1 MVTKGYNSYHGR
13 MSGGKIVLIVVLAL
27 VLVGAVAYLA
37 LQNYVVYD
45 EAGNATIDLPFF
57 HRKDDRG
64 EKTDDSTVD
73 GTGDRDDIV
82 DTVVPEHPHVKVAAL
97 HGTRL
102 PDDCLWWGADYIM
115 NTLAPEDL
123 VLALKRTTG
132 GITYATDVETPQG
145 VVVETGRPIECLR
158 TLLSSGRYTVG
169 HIVCFRDSAY
179 ARSVPETALV
189 REDGQLWY
197 DAEGQA
203 WLDPTDL
210 QVLQYITALVKECG
224 ELGFKEVLLDQF
236 CYPADTTGVANTAAD
251 PAQVLA
257 DFAEKV
263 RSFDRPALVVLHQRG
278 SHGPLYA
285 LRYPKEF
292 EIYRPVCRR
301 EFLQD
306 CTLDELR
313 NTYDNTVYYTSHM
326 LARTIDEL
334 KALSDEYDTAFFF
347 TSDHG
352 ESLGENGVYLHSA
365 PYDEAPDVQ
374 KHIPAMFWFSEGY
387 AEANGL
393 DIDCVRKIRSEAFSH
408 DNVFHTLLGMSR
420 VETPF
425 YDRGLDILARCR
437 K

>member
-1 MVTKGYNSYHGR
+1 MATKGYNSYRGR

-27 VLVGAVAYLA
+27 VLVGALAYLA

-57 HRKDDRG
+57 HRKDDRDD
-64 EKTDDSTVD
+64 KTDDSTVN

-123 VLALKRTTG
+123 VLAVKRTTG
-132 GITYATDVETPQG
+132 GITYATGVETPQG

-179 ARSVPETALV
+179 ARSVTETALV

-203 WLDPTDL
+203 WLDPTDP

-257 DFAEKV
+257 DFAENLRSALPEGTALSVVV
-263 RSFDRPALVVLHQRG
+263 RSTDSLSVEQMAELFDRLYVPAKGDLAAVKAALPEGYDPETRVV
-278 SHGPLYA
+278 A
-285 LRYPKEF
+285 
-292 EIYRPVCRR
+292 
-301 EFLQD
+301 
-306 CTLDELR
+306 
-313 NTYDNTVYYTSHM
+313 M
-326 LARTIDEL
+326 
-334 KALSDEYDTAFFF
+334 TA
-347 TSDHG
+347 
-352 ESLGENGVYLHSA
+352 
-365 PYDEAPDVQ
+365 EAPQSGSYV
-374 KHIPAMFWFSEGY
+374 IVS
-387 AEANGL
+387 
-393 DIDCVRKIRSEAFSH
+393 
-408 DNVFHTLLGMSR
+408 
-420 VETPF
+420 
-425 YDRGLDILARCR
+425 
-437 K
+437 

>member
-1 MVTKGYNSYHGR
+1 M
-13 MSGGKIVLIVVLAL
+13 
-27 VLVGAVAYLA
+27 
-37 LQNYVVYD
+37 
-45 EAGNATIDLPFF
+45 
-57 HRKDDRG
+57 
-64 EKTDDSTVD
+64 
-73 GTGDRDDIV
+73 
-82 DTVVPEHPHVKVAAL
+82 PEHPHVKVAAL

-123 VLALKRTTG
+123 VLAVKRTTG

-203 WLDPTDL
+203 WLDPTDP

-257 DFAEKV
+257 DFAENLRSALPEGTALSVVV
-263 RSFDRPALVVLHQRG
+263 RSTDSLSVEQMAELFDRLYVPAKGDLAAVKAALPEGYDPETRVV
-278 SHGPLYA
+278 A
-285 LRYPKEF
+285 
-292 EIYRPVCRR
+292 
-301 EFLQD
+301 
-306 CTLDELR
+306 
-313 NTYDNTVYYTSHM
+313 M
-326 LARTIDEL
+326 
-334 KALSDEYDTAFFF
+334 TA
-347 TSDHG
+347 
-352 ESLGENGVYLHSA
+352 
-365 PYDEAPDVQ
+365 EAPQSGSYV
-374 KHIPAMFWFSEGY
+374 IVS
-387 AEANGL
+387 
-393 DIDCVRKIRSEAFSH
+393 
-408 DNVFHTLLGMSR
+408 
-420 VETPF
+420 
-425 YDRGLDILARCR
+425 
-437 K
+437 

>member
-27 VLVGAVAYLA
+27 VLVGAVAYLV

-64 EKTDDSTVD
+64 DKTDDSTVD

-123 VLALKRTTG
+123 VLAVKRTTG

-179 ARSVPETALV
+179 ARSVPETA
-189 REDGQLWY
+189 
-197 DAEGQA
+197 
-203 WLDPTDL
+203 PTDP

-251 PAQVLA
+251 PAQVLT
-257 DFAEKV
+257 DFAENLRSALPEGTALSVVV
-263 RSFDRPALVVLHQRG
+263 RNTADLDIAQMAELFDRLYVPAEGDLAAVKAALPEGYDPETRVV
-278 SHGPLYA
+278 A
-285 LRYPKEF
+285 
-292 EIYRPVCRR
+292 
-301 EFLQD
+301 
-306 CTLDELR
+306 
-313 NTYDNTVYYTSHM
+313 M
-326 LARTIDEL
+326 
-334 KALSDEYDTAFFF
+334 TA
-347 TSDHG
+347 
-352 ESLGENGVYLHSA
+352 
-365 PYDEAPDVQ
+365 EAPQSGSYV
-374 KHIPAMFWFSEGY
+374 IVS
-387 AEANGL
+387 
-393 DIDCVRKIRSEAFSH
+393 
-408 DNVFHTLLGMSR
+408 
-420 VETPF
+420 
-425 YDRGLDILARCR
+425 
-437 K
+437 

>member
-1 MVTKGYNSYHGR
+1 MVKKR
-13 MSGGKIVLIVVLAL
+13 MTA
-27 VLVGAVAYLA
+27 
-37 LQNYVVYD
+37 
-45 EAGNATIDLPFF
+45 P
-57 HRKDDRG
+57 
-64 EKTDDSTVD
+64 STAP
-73 GTGDRDDIV
+73 
-82 DTVVPEHPHVKVAAL
+82 DTVMPEHPHVKVAAL

-132 GITYATDVETPQG
+132 GITYATGVETPQG

-203 WLDPTDL
+203 WLDPTDP

-257 DFAEKV
+257 DFAENLRSALPEGTALSVVV
-263 RSFDRPALVVLHQRG
+263 RSTDSLSVEQMAELFDRLYVPAKGDLAAVKAALPEGYDPETRVV
-278 SHGPLYA
+278 A
-285 LRYPKEF
+285 
-292 EIYRPVCRR
+292 
-301 EFLQD
+301 
-306 CTLDELR
+306 
-313 NTYDNTVYYTSHM
+313 M
-326 LARTIDEL
+326 
-334 KALSDEYDTAFFF
+334 TA
-347 TSDHG
+347 
-352 ESLGENGVYLHSA
+352 
-365 PYDEAPDVQ
+365 EAPQSGSYV
-374 KHIPAMFWFSEGY
+374 IVS
-387 AEANGL
+387 
-393 DIDCVRKIRSEAFSH
+393 
-408 DNVFHTLLGMSR
+408 
-420 VETPF
+420 
-425 YDRGLDILARCR
+425 
-437 K
+437 

>member
-1 MVTKGYNSYHGR
+1 MATKGYNSYRGR

-27 VLVGAVAYLA
+27 VLVGALAYLA

-57 HRKDDRG
+57 HRKDDRDD
-64 EKTDDSTVD
+64 KTDDSTVN

-123 VLALKRTTG
+123 VLAVKRTTG
-132 GITYATDVETPQG
+132 GIT
-145 VVVETGRPIECLR
+145 
-158 TLLSSGRYTVG
+158 
-169 HIVCFRDSAY
+169 Y

-197 DAEGQA
+197 DAEGQV
-203 WLDPTDL
+203 WLDPTDP

-257 DFAEKV
+257 DFAENLRSALPEGTALSVVV
-263 RSFDRPALVVLHQRG
+263 RNTADLDIAQMAELFDRLYVPAKGDLAAVKAALPEGYDPETRVV
-278 SHGPLYA
+278 
-285 LRYPKEF
+285 
-292 EIYRPVCRR
+292 V
-301 EFLQD
+301 
-306 CTLDELR
+306 
-313 NTYDNTVYYTSHM
+313 M
-326 LARTIDEL
+326 
-334 KALSDEYDTAFFF
+334 TA
-347 TSDHG
+347 
-352 ESLGENGVYLHSA
+352 
-365 PYDEAPDVQ
+365 EAPQSGSYV
-374 KHIPAMFWFSEGY
+374 IVS
-387 AEANGL
+387 
-393 DIDCVRKIRSEAFSH
+393 
-408 DNVFHTLLGMSR
+408 
-420 VETPF
+420 
-425 YDRGLDILARCR
+425 
-437 K
+437 

>member
-1 MVTKGYNSYHGR
+1 M
-13 MSGGKIVLIVVLAL
+13 
-27 VLVGAVAYLA
+27 
-37 LQNYVVYD
+37 
-45 EAGNATIDLPFF
+45 
-57 HRKDDRG
+57 
-64 EKTDDSTVD
+64 
-73 GTGDRDDIV
+73 

-179 ARSVPETALV
+179 ARRVPETALV

-203 WLDPTDL
+203 WLDPTDP

-257 DFAEKV
+257 DFAENLRSALPEGTALSVVV
-263 RSFDRPALVVLHQRG
+263 RNTADLDIAQMAELFDRLYVPAEGDLAAVKAALPEGYDPETRVV
-278 SHGPLYA
+278 
-285 LRYPKEF
+285 
-292 EIYRPVCRR
+292 V
-301 EFLQD
+301 
-306 CTLDELR
+306 
-313 NTYDNTVYYTSHM
+313 M
-326 LARTIDEL
+326 
-334 KALSDEYDTAFFF
+334 TA
-347 TSDHG
+347 
-352 ESLGENGVYLHSA
+352 
-365 PYDEAPDVQ
+365 EAPQSGSYV
-374 KHIPAMFWFSEGY
+374 IVS
-387 AEANGL
+387 
-393 DIDCVRKIRSEAFSH
+393 
-408 DNVFHTLLGMSR
+408 
-420 VETPF
+420 
-425 YDRGLDILARCR
+425 
-437 K
+437 

>member
-1 MVTKGYNSYHGR
+1 MATKGYNSYRGR

-145 VVVETGRPIECLR
+145 VVVETGRPIECLH

-179 ARSVPETALV
+179 ARRVPETALV

-203 WLDPTDL
+203 WLDPTDP
-210 QVLQYITALVKECG
+210 QVLQYITALVKRHRRHK
-224 ELGFKEVLLDQF
+224 LRHRRHRASPPTSAASAVPSWKMASA
-236 CYPADTTGVANTAAD
+236 PTA
-251 PAQVLA
+251 PPPRTVP
-257 DFAEKV
+257 
-263 RSFDRPALVVLHQRG
+263 RPTAHR
-278 SHGPLYA
+278 
-285 LRYPKEF
+285 
-292 EIYRPVCRR
+292 
-301 EFLQD
+301 
-306 CTLDELR
+306 LR
-313 NTYDNTVYYTSHM
+313 NKSGKKRSTRPGASFLFSLRSHSFRF
-326 LARTIDEL
+326 A
-334 KALSDEYDTAFFF
+334 
-347 TSDHG
+347 
-352 ESLGENGVYLHSA
+352 A
-365 PYDEAPDVQ
+365 PLP
-374 KHIPAMFWFSEGY
+374 S
-387 AEANGL
+387 
-393 DIDCVRKIRSEAFSH
+393 
-408 DNVFHTLLGMSR
+408 
-420 VETPF
+420 
-425 YDRGLDILARCR
+425 
-437 K
+437 